1 LPGSSTSNNN
11 GRSLEYLITDSL
23 SKVKGCKL
31 TDRAAADQSR
41 DSVTV
46 NMIDP
51 KLRSS
56 LNKAAE
62 IVRPWIIAEV
72 GAGGGKSFVVDRHH
86 DSDPGVA
93 DLTITKVSKSLAL
106 SIKLNNDALSHP
118 RPYSLVNQM
127 GMSGLA
133 FESDH
138 RMRMDAA
145 VKRFRAA
152 AGGATSFP
160 LVPAAKIKLY
170 QETCEECATTVN
182 KASSHVDAVTAL
194 FDFLVGTNFKK
205 VIVETNNSN
214 SLKSITV
221 ADYTKIK
228 RPRSVNASV
237 DHRPR
242 ASSLVLNFD
251 NGWNIRLRIKNAS
264 TTIRPTGQV
273 DLKFD
278 ARKKA
283 GPIPPLTALL

>member
-1 LPGSSTSNNN
+1 MPGSGSSNNN

-31 TDRAAADQSR
+31 TDRSVEDQLR

-46 NMIDP
+46 TTIDS
-51 KLRSS
+51 KLRNS
-56 LNKAAE
+56 LIKAAGV
-62 IVRPWIIAEV
+62 IVPWIISEV
-72 GAGGGKSFVVDRHH
+72 SVERGKSFEVDRHH

-93 DLTITKVSKSLAL
+93 DLTITKASNSLAL
-106 SIKLNNDALSHP
+106 SVKLNNDALSHP

-127 GMSGLA
+127 GMSGMT

-170 QETCEECATTVN
+170 QETCEECAVTVN
-182 KASSHVDAVTAL
+182 KASSHIDAVRAL

-228 RPRSVNASV
+228 RPRSVSASV

-278 ARKKA
+278 ARKNA

>member
-1 LPGSSTSNNN
+1 
-11 GRSLEYLITDSL
+11 LEYLITDSL

-31 TDRAAADQSR
+31 TDRSVEDQLR

-46 NMIDP
+46 TTIDS
-51 KLRSS
+51 KLRNS
-56 LNKAAE
+56 LIKAAGV
-62 IVRPWIIAEV
+62 IVPWIISEV
-72 GAGGGKSFVVDRHH
+72 SVERGKSFEVDRHH

-93 DLTITKVSKSLAL
+93 DLTITKASNSLAL
-106 SIKLNNDALSHP
+106 SVKLNNDALSHP

-127 GMSGLA
+127 GMSGMT

-170 QETCEECATTVN
+170 QETCEECAVTVN
-182 KASSHVDAVTAL
+182 KASSHIDAVRAL

-228 RPRSVNASV
+228 RPRSVSASV

-278 ARKKA
+278 ARKNA